1 MALTNAERQARYK
14 YQAKNRELVR
24 LEFRLHIEKA
34 SKLSRLAEHWHCTK
48 TEALERAIIETWQR
62 EGEPVP
68 GGDEAA
74 ADE

>member
-14 YQAKNRELVR
+14 YRAKNREMMR

-34 SKLSRLAEHWHCTK
+34 SKLTRLAEHWGCTK
-48 TEALERAIIETWQR
+48 TQALERAIMETWER

-68 GGDEAA
+68 GFEDEA
-74 ADE
+74 